1 MNFGRIINADCVNVL
16 PPPDGRCD
24 DPAFRLQNP
33 DVCPTAPRLI
43 IKPGVSLLCT
53 LGSVQFSAVLFKD
66 GIETDVTSDSIFQ
79 TSDANVAV
87 VGAVSGNATGME
99 PGTATIT
106 VTYQS
111 MTAQADLT
119 VLAGSSNCCD
129 EISSGVMV
137 LVDNSKSMSQSFSA
151 GYVSKLAY
159 AKAAATR
166 IIGEINEQKDLIGLM
181 SFNDSTQTVL
191 SSPISDK
198 DAVGDFVPGIAQT
211 QQSTSFYDALS
222 AAIDELNAL
231 TVDRRVLLLISDGED
246 QTPSYI
252 TDDNPIA
259 LLDDF
264 KASGGIVICLGVRSH
279 GAGYG
284 LLSAF
289 ATGGF
294 FLNAF
299 GTTASSVL
307 DYVSGLK
314 GYVCSGNC
322 APTGD
327 EYVNAGQLNYSGFAN
342 WHVADGHVD
351 LLGNGFFDLLPGN
364 DLYVD
369 LAGSREEYK
378 GKLISKSAYA
388 VESGK
393 VYRMSLEIAGN
404 QRLDDTPNS
413 VEARVFSI
421 NDDGLASPLVAPV
434 SSNSPGAGTGTTS
447 EEFYDYAISFL
458 NDEGETPISPVGIGT
473 NDYWTI
479 FTNTVTHVGDSDA
492 TLCRLWRRASGTTRW
507 YMIAE
512 SSDVASPSFSDSM
525 SNASL
530 LAAIEAG
537 TIDDSIR
544 PTEINTTGTKNVRVS
559 QTITLNTYSQD
570 FQLYSLSFSAPIDE
584 DVYLSVQ
591 QISSPSGYD
600 AIGLLL
606 GSVSFYNVTDGE
618 SLLADEFEDENET
631 YVPPACG
638 MGGIYYYDSEFGYGY
653 ASGYNCYGEG
663 CLDEPPPVQLQDP
676 NPLSDIESGYT
687 PPRTYTASKT
697 VCKSCPN
704 GFINASIEPLVIE
717 PVDYDTGPPHVSVYK
732 ISAGAAIL
740 SRFWM
745 GGGLLGTT
753 YFNFKVYGSNNNSTW
768 TLMAEFGD
776 VTAYGSVDVPSPYGP
791 VFIGYFSGN
800 VTAYQ
805 YYKFQWDSD
814 TSDDSDSSNFNLL
827 YPDSMYGQVNQSVCA
842 TESEESEVSQADADQ
857 KALDAATKAALKQLH
872 CMAVYPAT
880 ESFTATCP
888 NNEFGVSVT
897 RSATR
902 TSMNSLDEAQQLA
915 LAAAQEAAEAAL
927 DCTGSNNDHKI
938 DILDGGSPPTKASPY
953 PSVLFVDSEITSITK
968 VTITLNR
975 FNHGNFA
982 DVHMLLRSP
991 SGTAVL
997 LMANTMYAA
1006 FNPFDCI
1013 FVLDDDAAS
1022 PLPEFSRPTGPAITV
1037 TYKPT
1042 QYGLQVEFPVPAPQW
1057 PAGPQSY
1064 PTTLAEFI
1072 GEDPNGAWSLWV
1084 IDDTMLDSGYVQY
1097 GWTLTIT

>member
-1 MNFGRIINADCVNVL
+1 MNFGRILTSDCVNVL
-16 PPPDGRCD
+16 PPPDERCD

-66 GIETDVTSDSIFQ
+66 GIETDVTADAIFQ
-79 TSDANVAV
+79 TSDTNVAV

-129 EISSGVMV
+129 EIASGVMV

-166 IIGEINEQKDLIGLM
+166 IIGEINEQKDLVGLM
-181 SFNDSTQTVL
+181 SFNDSTYPVL
-191 SSPISDK
+191 SSLTADK
-198 DAVGDFVPGIAQT
+198 DSVSALVPGISQT

-327 EYVNAGQLNYSGFAN
+327 EYVNAGQLNYSGFSN

-421 NDDGLASPLVAPV
+421 NDDGLTTPVLAPQ
-434 SSNSPGAGTGTTS
+434 SINSGGS
-447 EEFYDYAISFL
+447 ESVPVDDEYWDYAVSYL
-458 NDEGETPISPVGIGT
+458 NGEGETPLSPTGSAGNNGESV
-473 NDYWTI
+473 
-479 FTNTVTHVGDSDA
+479 FTNNITHVGDASA
-492 TLCRLWRRASGTTRW
+492 TVCRLWRRTAGSSAW

-512 SSDVASPSFSDSM
+512 SSDVSAPQFTDTM
-525 SNASL
+525 NTAAL
-530 LAAIEAG
+530 TAAIASG
-537 TIDDSIR
+537 TIDAAVQ
-544 PTEINTTGTKNVRVS
+544 PTTVNTTGSKNIRVS
-559 QTITLNTYSQD
+559 QTITVNDYSQG
-570 FQLYSLSFSAPIDE
+570 FQLYSLAFEAAQDE

-606 GSVSFYNVTDGE
+606 GSVAFYDVTDGS

-638 MGGIYYYDSEFGYGY
+638 MGSIYYYDSESGYSY

-687 PPRTYTASKT
+687 PPHTYTGSEK
-697 VCKSCPN
+697 VCKSCPKD
-704 GFINASIEPLVIE
+704 FVNASIEPLVIE

-745 GGGLLGTT
+745 GGGLLGDTS
-753 YFNFKVYGSNNNSTW
+753 FNFKVYGSNNNSTW

-776 VTAYGSVDVPSPYGP
+776 ITAHGSVDVPSPYGP

-800 VTAYQ
+800 VTPYQ

-814 TSDDSDSSNFNLL
+814 TSDDSDSPDFSLL
-827 YPDSMYGQVNQSVCA
+827 DPDSMYGQVNQNVCA
-842 TESEESEVSQADADQ
+842 TESAESEISQADADQ
-857 KALDAATKAALKQLH
+857 KALAAATAAALSQLN
-872 CMAVYPAT
+872 CIAVYTAPA
-880 ESFTATCP
+880 SFMAKCP
-888 NNEFGVSVT
+888 NNEFGISVT

-902 TSMNSLDEAQQLA
+902 TSMNSWDDAYALA
-915 LAAAQEAAEAAL
+915 LAAAKEAAEAAL
-927 DCTGSNNDHKI
+927 DCTASNNDHKI

-968 VTITLNR
+968 VTVTLNR

-997 LMANTMYAA
+997 LMANTMDAA

-1022 PLPEFSRPTGPAITV
+1022 PLPEFSRPTGPDVTV
-1037 TYKPT
+1037 TYQPT
-1042 QYGLQVEFPVPAPQW
+1042 QYGLQVEFPEPAPQW